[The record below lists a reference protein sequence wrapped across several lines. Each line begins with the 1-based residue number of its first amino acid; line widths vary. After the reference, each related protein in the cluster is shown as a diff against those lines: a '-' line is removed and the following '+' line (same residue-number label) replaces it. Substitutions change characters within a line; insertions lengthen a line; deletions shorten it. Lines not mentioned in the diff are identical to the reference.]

1 MKVLYIKLVIL
12 VRGFMIKT
20 QNTEF
25 DECIYLSEL
34 TSESKQPLERS

>member
-25 DECIYLSEL
+25 DECI
-34 TSESKQPLERS
+34 PV